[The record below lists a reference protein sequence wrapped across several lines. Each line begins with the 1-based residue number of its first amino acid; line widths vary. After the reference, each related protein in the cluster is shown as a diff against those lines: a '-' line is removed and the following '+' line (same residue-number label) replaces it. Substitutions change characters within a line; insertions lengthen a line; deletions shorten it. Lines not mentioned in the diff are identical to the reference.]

1 MIAIFKGENMEKSD
15 LEREYKNILE
25 EEIEKINKREAQE
38 KEV

>member
-1 MIAIFKGENMEKSD
+1 MEKSD